1 MYSLAHIFII
11 SLSSGISDLSIR
23 CFART
28 VEVLELVALSKPFDN
43 YY

>member
-28 VEVLELVALSKPFDN
+28 VEVLELISCFK
-43 YY
+43 